1 MGVLLNFL
9 RFTALAA
16 FVASLGMPLFKTAEM
31 GNEWGINAL
40 LFGWVCLIEGKLAW
54 LANPLMLLSL
64 LALRRLPHV
73 ALIASAAALFVA
85 VFEYPYSYVDSVGF
99 DSGREIE
106 AGRVTGFGTAAYAWL
121 ASLALSFAYSVLLVL
136 QQHVVRRDAH

>member
-1 MGVLLNFL
+1 MGVPLKFVRL
-9 RFTALAA
+9 TALAA

-31 GNEWGINAL
+31 GDEWGVNAL
-40 LFGWVCLIEGKLAW
+40 LFGWVVLIEGKLAW

-64 LALRRLPHV
+64 FALRRLPHV
-73 ALIASAAALFVA
+73 ALIASAAALCVA

-106 AGRVTGFGTAAYAWL
+106 AGRVTDFGIAAYVWL
-121 ASLALSFAYSVLLVL
+121 VSLALSVAYSVLLVL
-136 QQHVVRRDAH
+136 QQYVARRDAH